1 MNLIIHFINI
11 YTLDNLNLIN
21 NFFTSH
27 LNIYLIDYLLHVND
41 LNANIKIQH
50 MNSLKLFTNLINL
63 KKAIIDLYYIFYLN
77 FFYLIYFI
85 FFRNIMKNPEMII

>member
-1 MNLIIHFINI
+1 
-11 YTLDNLNLIN
+11 
-21 NFFTSH
+21 
-27 LNIYLIDYLLHVND
+27 
-41 LNANIKIQH
+41 